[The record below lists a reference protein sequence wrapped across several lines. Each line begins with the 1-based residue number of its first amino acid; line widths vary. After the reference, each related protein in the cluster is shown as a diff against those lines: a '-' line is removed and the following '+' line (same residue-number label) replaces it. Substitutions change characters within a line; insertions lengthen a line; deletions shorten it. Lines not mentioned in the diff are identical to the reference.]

1 MDKNQKNQADELI
14 ARCLTG
20 NPSEKELRDLETWI
34 GESAENL
41 KYYRDFRNIW
51 EGSAELN
58 ISTEDALRKVM
69 KQIDKQQ
76 SHPSIGFYL
85 QKIAAVLFI
94 PLLISILWMTYTRY
108 LKKDQGNMVY
118 HEVTAAFGTFSLLD
132 LPDGSK
138 VWLNAGSKLRYPEK
152 FTGDMRL
159 VDLTGEAYFEIHSDE
174 SSPFLVNTRNFTVR
188 ATGTRFNVMAY
199 QDCNSPSVALA
210 EGKVTVRGKIHTS
223 ESENGIRLKP
233 DQLLKYNSLNGK
245 MEIVNEDVYKYYAWK
260 DGKLV
265 FRNDLFTE
273 VTKRISIQ
281 YNVDIEIIGD
291 QVKQYRYRA
300 TFENESLDQ
309 LLKLLKISSPF
320 DYRETN
326 SKLLPDG
333 TFTRKRIIIYSTE
346 KANNQ

>member
-1 MDKNQKNQADELI
+1 MDKNQKQQADELI

-20 NPSEKELRDLETWI
+20 NPSEEELRDLEIWI

-41 KYYRDFRNIW
+41 KYYRNFKNIW
-51 EGSAELN
+51 EGSTELQ
-58 ISTEDALRKVM
+58 ISTESALDKVL

-76 SHPSIGFYL
+76 SRSRFGFYL

-94 PLLISILWMTYTRY
+94 PLLVSMLWMTYTRY
-108 LKKDQGNMVY
+108 LKRDTGNLVY
-118 HEVTAAFGTFSLLD
+118 HEVTAAFGTFSSLD

-152 FTGDMRL
+152 FTGNMRS

-174 SSPFLVNTRNFTVR
+174 SSPFLVNTREFTVR

-199 QDCNSPSVALA
+199 QDCDSPSVALA
-210 EGKVTVRGKIHTS
+210 EGKVTVKGKKQAS
-223 ESENGIRLKP
+223 EKENGVHLKP
-233 DQLLKYNSLNGK
+233 DQLLKYNILTGK

-273 VTKRISIQ
+273 VAKRISIQ

-291 QVKQYRYRA
+291 DVKQYRYRA

-333 TFTRKRIIIYSTE
+333 TFSRKRIIIYSIE
-346 KANNQ
+346 RPINQ

>member
-1 MDKNQKNQADELI
+1 MDKNQKKQADEFI

-20 NPSEKELRDLETWI
+20 NPSEEELRDLETWI
-34 GESAENL
+34 GESVENL
-41 KYYRDFRNIW
+41 KYYRNFRNIW
-51 EGSAELN
+51 EGSAELKL
-58 ISTEDALRKVM
+58 STENALGKVM

-76 SHPSIGFYL
+76 SRQPLGFYL

-94 PLLISILWMTYTRY
+94 PLLISMLWMSYARY

-118 HEVTAAFGTFSLLD
+118 HEVTAAFGTFSLLN

-138 VWLNAGSKLRYPEK
+138 VWLNAGSKLRYPEQ

-159 VDLTGEAYFEIHSDE
+159 VDLTGEAYFEIISDE
-174 SSPFLVNTRNFTVR
+174 SSPFLVNTKDFTVR

-199 QDCNSPSVALA
+199 QNCNFPSVALA
-210 EGKVTVRGKIHTS
+210 EGKVTVRGKRHAS
-223 ESENGIRLKP
+223 KSENEIRLKP
-233 DQLLKYNSLNGK
+233 DQLLKYSSLTGK

-300 TFENESLDQ
+300 T
-309 LLKLLKISSPF
+309 LKMSHWISF
-320 DYRETN
+320 
-326 SKLLPDG
+326 
-333 TFTRKRIIIYSTE
+333 
-346 KANNQ
+346 